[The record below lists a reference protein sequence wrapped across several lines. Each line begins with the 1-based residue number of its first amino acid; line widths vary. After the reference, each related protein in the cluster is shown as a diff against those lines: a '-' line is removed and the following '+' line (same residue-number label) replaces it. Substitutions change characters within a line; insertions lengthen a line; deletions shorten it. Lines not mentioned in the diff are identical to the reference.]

1 MTRLR
6 LRLIKSGDGC
16 WLFMPRAVWSPLRFQ
31 EEVELEVRADQ
42 LVVRRIPGPRLDWE
56 KQFAA
61 MAANNDD
68 QFLDNE
74 AAGWTEWDEA
84 EWEW

>member
-1 MTRLR
+1 M
-6 LRLIKSGDGC
+6 
-16 WLFMPRAVWSPLRFQ
+16 
-31 EEVELEVRADQ
+31 ELEVQADQ
-42 LVVRRIPGPRLDWE
+42 LVVRAVPAPRRHWE

-68 QFLDNE
+68 SFLDSE
-74 AAGWTEWDEA
+74 AFRLTEWDEA

>member
-6 LRLIKSGDGC
+6 LRLIKSGDGR
-16 WLFMPRAVWSPLRFQ
+16 WLFMPRAVWSSLRFQ
-31 EEVELEVRADQ
+31 EEVELEVQADQ
-42 LVVRRIPGPRLDWE
+42 LVVRAVPAPRRHWE

-68 QFLDNE
+68 SFLDSE
-74 AAGWTEWDEA
+74 AFRLTEWDEA